1 MPHHISRV
9 AATLALLLLGTALFA
24 ADKPTKVEIG
34 KKGKAATAF
43 VDVPGRGSGTAF
55 CVHPS
60 GLFVTNEH
68 VIRGAEKAEIILV
81 LNPTLPGERVL
92 KAKVVRID
100 KDLDLA
106 LLRVEGGKELPSLPL
121 GSVEGVAELSD
132 VVAVGFPLGRLLS
145 PDRKEY
151 PAVSVNAGS
160 VTAMRQKGGELE
172 HIQIDISLTFGN
184 SGGPVLDENGKVI
197 GVVVSGIALGK
208 GINQAIPVTRLARF
222 LHAPD
227 IAFTP
232 AGLTPATVAKVVEF
246 KARAVAVVPG
256 APEPTLKLVLRAGD
270 EGAREFPMKKQDGVW
285 SVSAAPSGMG
295 TESRVEVTARLATG
309 TVSGLIDDAVIKVG
323 GKPYRLSA
331 LRKIDL
337 GEKPFAILADG
348 RTIVEGA
355 ITGLGSVEVAVGDQ
369 KLKLDLAKASQ
380 LSLQAAPGITS
391 VLATVIAL
399 VEGKEVGRIEIR
411 IPVRDPAGVASADPS
426 SVVIT
431 PPALAEDKVVKKL
444 PDAFSDVVL
453 GGGGRYL
460 IFHLPKLKKLA
471 VFDVSEARVTKY
483 IPLTEDKVAFAAG
496 LGSIIVGLPIANRL
510 ERWSLTTFEREK
522 TAPPPFK
529 EDIKTVLMGHGS
541 EGPVVV
547 NGYFLDPNTFRQL
560 PIVDD
565 KGSERIWGAGDG
577 RIPSGDGSVFSAW
590 NTRYSPDTATTFVL
604 EGGTVKRYDEGG
616 LHHVIAGPDGKTVYS
631 AKGFTSRTLKRGEAD
646 DATYGYCLPAVRGDY
661 FLALTTAQGGKGGG
675 FTVYL
680 RGLRQPIAKM
690 DKADHGVSFDGWDR
704 EEFGPWRRVF
714 LVPDAKVI
722 VVLPASNDQLIL
734 HRFDPDAALEK
745 SGLDYLLI
753 TSRPPESVKAGTA
766 FSYPIKVKSKNPDV
780 AFKLDSGPKGM
791 EVSKA
796 GVLTWPVPAD
806 AAGDHEVILT
816 VSNAG
821 GQEVFHTFTIRI
833 AK

>member
-9 AATLALLLLGTALFA
+9 AATLALLLLGTTALLA

-68 VIRGAEKAEIILV
+68 VIRGAEKAEIVLV
-81 LNPTLPGERVL
+81 LNPSLPGERVL

-106 LLRVEGGKELPSLPL
+106 LLRVEGVKDLPSLPL

-132 VVAVGFPLGRLLS
+132 VVAVGFPLGRFLS

-160 VTAMRQKGGELE
+160 VTAMRHKGGELE

-232 AGLTPATVAKVVEF
+232 LGLTPATVAKVVEF

-270 EGAREFPMKKQDGVW
+270 EAAREFPMKKQDGVW

-309 TVSGLIDDAVIKVG
+309 TVSGLVDDAVIKVG

-348 RTIVEGA
+348 RTTVEGA

-369 KLKLDLAKASQ
+369 KLKLDLAKATQ
-380 LSLQAAPGITS
+380 LSLQAAPGINS
-391 VLATVIAL
+391 VLDHPGGIHVPPIP
-399 VEGKEVGRIEIR
+399 EGARLHPPR
-411 IPVRDPAGVASADPS
+411 PV
-426 SVVIT
+426 
-431 PPALAEDKVVKKL
+431 
-444 PDAFSDVVL
+444 SD
-453 GGGGRYL
+453 
-460 IFHLPKLKKLA
+460 
-471 VFDVSEARVTKY
+471 
-483 IPLTEDKVAFAAG
+483 
-496 LGSIIVGLPIANRL
+496 
-510 ERWSLTTFEREK
+510 
-522 TAPPPFK
+522 
-529 EDIKTVLMGHGS
+529 MG
-541 EGPVVV
+541 
-547 NGYFLDPNTFRQL
+547 
-560 PIVDD
+560 
-565 KGSERIWGAGDG
+565 
-577 RIPSGDGSVFSAW
+577 
-590 NTRYSPDTATTFVL
+590 
-604 EGGTVKRYDEGG
+604 
-616 LHHVIAGPDGKTVYS
+616 
-631 AKGFTSRTLKRGEAD
+631 
-646 DATYGYCLPAVRGDY
+646 
-661 FLALTTAQGGKGGG
+661 TAQ
-675 FTVYL
+675 
-680 RGLRQPIAKM
+680 
-690 DKADHGVSFDGWDR
+690 
-704 EEFGPWRRVF
+704 
-714 LVPDAKVI
+714 
-722 VVLPASNDQLIL
+722 
-734 HRFDPDAALEK
+734 
-745 SGLDYLLI
+745 
-753 TSRPPESVKAGTA
+753 
-766 FSYPIKVKSKNPDV
+766 
-780 AFKLDSGPKGM
+780 
-791 EVSKA
+791 
-796 GVLTWPVPAD
+796 
-806 AAGDHEVILT
+806 
-816 VSNAG
+816 
-821 GQEVFHTFTIRI
+821 
-833 AK
+833 